1 MIIECKVD
9 IHGFECK
16 VMYMLIDM
24 QQETYFI

>member
-9 IHGFECK
+9 IHDFEYI
-16 VMYMLIDM
+16 VIHMLIDM